1 MPNQP
6 KTPLHAFRVPDD
18 VYKAALK
25 KASDE
30 GQTLSEVV
38 RDFLTRYSGLDQV

>member
-6 KTPLHAFRVPDD
+6 KTPTRNFRIPDD

-25 KASDE
+25 KASDD
-30 GQTLSEVV
+30 GQSLSEVV
-38 RDFLTRYSGLDQV
+38 REFLVRYSQG